1 MLTLLPDDPLALG
14 VLDELRYR
22 DNTLCQVCAAGAG
35 AGHDGL

>member
-22 DNTLCQVCAAGAG
+22 DNTLSKSARLGPA
-35 AGHDGL
+35 

>member
-22 DNTLCQVCAAGAG
+22 DTTLPSLRGWASV
-35 AGHDGL
+35 GHDGL